1 MKSEFEKMRSGE
13 LYSYDDPQVRD
24 SLNRGKALCARLRTM
39 TMQSP
44 GYRATIEE
52 LIPGLPETSAVM
64 PPVHCDHGHGLRI
77 GEHVFINAGCTFLDG
92 GLITIGAHTLIGP
105 NCQIYTPNHPTDHRL
120 RRQPVE
126 TNLPVTIGADCWLG
140 GGVIVLPG
148 VTIGDRCIV
157 TIGDRCIIGAGSVVT
172 RDIPAGSLAVGNP
185 ARVVR
190 SLDGGEAP
198 VSAE

>member
-148 VTIGDRCIV
+148 VTIGDRCI
-157 TIGDRCIIGAGSVVT
+157 IGAGSVVT
-172 RDIPAGSLAVGNP
+172 RDIPAASLAVGNP

>member
-24 SLNRGKALCARLRTM
+24 SLNRGKALCARLHTM

-52 LIPGLPETSAVM
+52 LIPGLPETSAVR

-126 TNLPVTIGADCWLG
+126 ANLP
-140 GGVIVLPG
+140 
-148 VTIGDRCIV
+148 V